1 MEENN
6 KQPQNIN
13 NNQNT
18 TSNFNVSSEPAP
30 KKKGKGGIIF
40 AIFVILLLL
49 AVTAGLTYY
58 FMYYTKPEQIYKRL
72 ISSSMDQYASKL
84 KDTDYKTVKSSIKL
98 GVNAEPNNN
107 SINKSALQIINNTSI
122 EINTQMDVENKRII
136 ADLNSKYNNE
146 DLFNAQMY
154 SNVQDE
160 KTYIYLKD
168 LLNKYIEVDVDE
180 NKTSDGEDYY
190 AKLNDML
197 KIKDS
202 KQSTEKTVKIV
213 KKELLKVVKPEYC
226 SSSKE
231 DVNIN
236 NKTVKATKN
245 TLRMTGKQLADET
258 RTVLNNLKHNE
269 AFVMC
274 FEDNDS
280 VRKNIEDTLK
290 NINEGNIDENT
301 TIEVNIYTQGLMNK
315 VVKVSVILITDNQTV
330 TFEITNVEDNKYDFE
345 IKTGDE
351 QKALDG
357 TIYFEEYN
365 DNEGKVVLEFNL
377 EKYGKVAFN
386 VDYSTRYNEPLDNIS
401 VRNSV
406 KANELTIADQRT
418 MYTNLQK
425 SKLYEVISQIMG
437 VNLANTNNSL
447 LNMNTTETLNN
458 SQNTQSILETNE
470 NNNETNMGMSQNQ
483 ILTYDDK
490 TKITFGVP
498 EGYKINTTSEN
509 FKILDKDTISI
520 RLTSTIAQEDS
531 FYETIKEK
539 ADRYKAEEKYE
550 NAGVSDVETI
560 EVGDTKFYTAIL
572 SYTYVNG
579 EYKHEYKTRYIWTKA
594 NDKYILKI
602 EATNADNMTENE
614 LKQILTMKIE
624 ENK

>member
-1 MEENN
+1 MGDDN
-6 KQPQNIN
+6 KQTQNIN
-13 NNQNT
+13 TNPSA

-40 AIFVILLLL
+40 AIIVILLLL
-49 AVTAGLTYY
+49 VVTAGLAYY

-72 ISSSMDQYASKL
+72 ISSTMDQYTSKS
-84 KDTDYKTVKSSIKL
+84 KGNDYKTAKSSVKL
-98 GVNAEPNNN
+98 GVNVEPTSNDIDKNV
-107 SINKSALQIINNTSI
+107 LQLINNTDI

-146 DLFNAQMY
+146 DLFNMQMY

-197 KIKDS
+197 NVKNS
-202 KQSTEKTVKIV
+202 QQSTEKAVKIA

-231 DVNIN
+231 DVRIN
-236 NKTVKATKN
+236 DKTVKTTKN
-245 TLRMTGKQLADET
+245 TLKMTGKQLTDET

-280 VRKNIEDTLK
+280 VRKNIEEALK

-315 VVKVSVILITDNQTV
+315 VVKVSVILITENQTV

-351 QKALDG
+351 QKAFNG

-386 VDYSTRYNEPLDNIS
+386 VDYSTIYNEPLDNIS

-406 KANELTIADQRT
+406 KANELTVADQRT

-425 SKLYEVISQIMG
+425 SKLYEVISKIIG
-437 VNLANTNNSL
+437 VNLANSNNSL
-447 LNMNTTETLNN
+447 LNMNTTNNN
-458 SQNTQSILETNE
+458 STNTQSILDP
-470 NNNETNMGMSQNQ
+470 NNNNVTNTEEQQNQ

-509 FKILDKDTISI
+509 FKRLDKDNISI
-520 RLTSTIAQEDS
+520 RLTSTIGQEES

-539 ADRYKAEEKYE
+539 ADRYKTEEKYE
-550 NAGVSDVETI
+550 NAGVTDVETI
-560 EVGDTKFYTAIL
+560 EVGNIKFYTAIL

-579 EYKHEYKTRYIWTKA
+579 DYKHEYKTRYIWTKA
-594 NDKYILKI
+594 NDKYIL
-602 EATNADNMTENE
+602 EMETTNADNIAEDE
-614 LKQILTMKIE
+614 LKQILTIKIE
-624 ENK
+624 DNN